1 MYELKLTRSVLKEG
15 APFKV
20 TTASDVIKYV
30 EKNCQPK
37 EDQWR
42 EQSWVLTLNAGHEI
56 TGHFLLSVG
65 GTNATMF
72 DKKIVAKVAVD
83 QLADAIVI
91 VHNHPSGN
99 CMPSRSDIKET
110 GDIKKALD
118 LFGID
123 LLDHIIIADK
133 EYYSF
138 ASEEKTKR

>member
-20 TTASDVIKYV
+20 VTASDVIKYV

-118 LFGID
+118 LFDID

>member
-1 MYELKLTRSVLKEG
+1 MYEIKLVRSVLKEG
-15 APFKV
+15 ATFKV
-20 TTASDVIKYV
+20 MTANDVVRYV

-42 EQSWVLTLNAGHEI
+42 EQSWVLTLNAGNEI

-65 GTNATMF
+65 GTSSTVI
-72 DKKIVAKVAVD
+72 DKKVVAKVAID
-83 QLADAIVI
+83 QLADAVI
-91 VHNHPSGN
+91 LVHNHPSGN
-99 CMPSRSDIKET
+99 CLPSRSDIKET

-118 LFGID
+118 LFGIS

-138 ASEEKTKR
+138 ASEEKTER

>member
-1 MYELKLTRSVLKEG
+1 MV
-15 APFKV
+15 KV
-20 TTASDVIKYV
+20 TTAKDVVDYV
-30 EKNCQPK
+30 EKHCMPK
-37 EDQWR
+37 EDRWR
-42 EQSWVLTLNAGHEI
+42 EQAWVLTLNAGHEI

-83 QLADAIVI
+83 QLADAIII

-138 ASEEKTKR
+138 ASEEKTKI

>member
-20 TTASDVIKYV
+20 VTASDVIKYV

-42 EQSWVLTLNAGHEI
+42 EQSWVLTLNGGHEI

-133 EYYSF
+133 
-138 ASEEKTKR
+138 

>member
-20 TTASDVIKYV
+20 VTASDVVRYV

-83 QLADAIVI
+83 QLADAVVI

>member
-20 TTASDVIKYV
+20 MTANDVVRYV

-72 DKKIVAKVAVD
+72 DRKIVAKVAVD

-99 CMPSRSDIKET
+99 CAPSRSDIKET

>member
-1 MYELKLTRSVLKEG
+1 MYEIKLVRSVLKEG

-20 TTASDVIKYV
+20 MTASDVIKYV

-42 EQSWVLTLNAGHEI
+42 EQSWVLTLNAGNEI

-83 QLADAIVI
+83 QLADAVVI
-91 VHNHPSGN
+91 VHNNTSSN

-110 GDIKKALD
+110 EDIKKALD
-118 LFGID
+118 LFDID

-138 ASEEKTKR
+138 AIEEKTKR

>member
-1 MYELKLTRSVLKEG
+1 MYELKLVRSVLKEG

-20 TTASDVIKYV
+20 VTASDVIKYV

-37 EDQWR
+37 GDQWR

>member
-20 TTASDVIKYV
+20 VTASDVVRYV

-138 ASEEKTKR
+138 ASEEKTKI

>member
-20 TTASDVIKYV
+20 MTANDVVRYV

>member
-20 TTASDVIKYV
+20 MTASDVIKYV

-83 QLADAIVI
+83 QLADAIII

>member
-15 APFKV
+15 APLKV
-20 TTASDVIKYV
+20 MTANDVVRYV

-83 QLADAIVI
+83 QLADAVVI

>member
-20 TTASDVIKYV
+20 VTASDVIRYV

>member
-1 MYELKLTRSVLKEG
+1 MYELKLTRSVLKEV

-20 TTASDVIKYV
+20 MNARDVVRYV

-42 EQSWVLTLNAGHEI
+42 EQSWVLTLNAGHDV

-99 CMPSRSDIKET
+99 CMPSRYDIKET
-110 GDIKKALD
+110 EDIKKALD

>member
-20 TTASDVIKYV
+20 VTASDVVRYV

-110 GDIKKALD
+110 GEIKKALD

-138 ASEEKTKR
+138 ASEEKTKI